1 MVLYPRY
8 LGGQIPAVQL
18 SLILQA
24 FHKGLMRNAHESGRS
39 FFNPANVAMLTR
51 SMGPSLLLLAALLL
65 AVACYWPG
73 LNGGF
78 LFDDSP
84 NLKDLGL
91 YGGVTDW
98 ETFKSFVLAGWSG
111 PTGRPLSLM
120 SFLLNDNT
128 WPSQA
133 AWFKPTNL
141 AIHLL
146 CGLLLAWATLLLL
159 RCYGL
164 AEPTAQ
170 WLAVFSATCWLLHP
184 FLVSTTL
191 YVVQRMAQLAALF
204 VFAGIVGY
212 LHGRSLLPRR
222 PRAAYLWMG
231 GSLTIGTLLALLGKE
246 NGVLLPL
253 LVVVIEF
260 CAPCRAQ
267 IIRPALAFRALFIW
281 LPALAVFGY
290 LATNINFS
298 PVPWPT
304 RNFNQ
309 IERLLTEPRIIWDYL
324 GNLLLPRIEGQ
335 GLYRDDLVIS
345 PDLFTP
351 GSTLPALLGLVALLA
366 TALILR
372 RRFPLFSLAVL
383 FFLTGHLLE
392 STLLG
397 LEPYFEHRNYLPAA
411 FLFLPIVSGLHLIGQ
426 YISKTIPMGLGLLI
440 VALLA
445 FFTWNRAQ
453 LWSDTDRLELYWA
466 TTATHSPRAQ
476 NAIADYY
483 MRQGLFDDAQRQLA
497 TATERLPHSGL
508 LTLSSLLQKIR
519 VRQATADD
527 FNVAA
532 ERLAQQTFDAQVVMG
547 LRTLVERIVAPR
559 YPSLYR
565 TGSLQLI
572 DKLNENAKYNQL
584 PLFSRFVPYLKGQL
598 YLAEGLPELALVE
611 LTDAMTRYNDIEA
624 ALQMVALMANAGHI
638 DNSLHLLDQAES
650 LYRQQPDRTLKRS
663 RTRYDQEIA
672 QLRTLLNDALSKP

>member
-1 MVLYPRY
+1 
-8 LGGQIPAVQL
+8 
-18 SLILQA
+18 
-24 FHKGLMRNAHESGRS
+24 
-39 FFNPANVAMLTR
+39 MLTR
-51 SMGPSLLLLAALLL
+51 APGPALLLLAALLL

-73 LNGGF
+73 LSGGF
-78 LFDDSP
+78 LFDDTP
-84 NLKDLGL
+84 NLKDLAT
-91 YGGVTDW
+91 YGGITDW

-159 RCYGL
+159 RGYGHD
-164 AEPTAQ
+164 EPTAQ
-170 WLAVFSATCWLLHP
+170 WLAVFSASCWLLHP

-204 VFAGIVGY
+204 VFAGIAGY

-231 GSLTIGTLLALLGKE
+231 GSLALGTLLALLSKE
-246 NGVLLPL
+246 NGILLPL
-253 LVVVIEF
+253 LVGVIEF
-260 CAPCRAQ
+260 CTPRHAP
-267 IIRPALAFRALFIW
+267 IIRPAMAFRALFMW
-281 LPALAVFGY
+281 LPSLAVFGY

-298 PVPWPT
+298 PIPWPT

-335 GLYRDDLVIS
+335 GLYRDDLTIS
-345 PDLFTP
+345 QDLFTP
-351 GSTLPALLGLVALLA
+351 GSTLPALLGLLALLGA
-366 TALILR
+366 AFTLR
-372 RRFPLFSLAVL
+372 RRFPLFSLGVL
-383 FFLTGHLLE
+383 FFLAGHLLE

-411 FLFLPIVSGLHLIGQ
+411 FLFLPIASGLHILGQ
-426 YISKTIPMGLGLLI
+426 YISKAIPMGLGLLI

-483 MRQGLFDDAQRQLA
+483 MRQGLFDEAQRQLA
-497 TATERLPHSGL
+497 IATERLPQSGL

-527 FNVAA
+527 FNNAA
-532 ERLAQQTFDAQVVMG
+532 DRLAQQTFDAQVVMG
-547 LRTLVERIVAPR
+547 LRILVERIVAPR

-565 TGSLQLI
+565 TSSLQLI
-572 DKLNENAKYNQL
+572 DKLNGNAKYNQL

-611 LTDAMTRYNDIEA
+611 LSDAMARYNDIES

-638 DNSLHLLDQAES
+638 DSALRLLDQAET
-650 LYRQQPDRTLKRS
+650 LYRQQPDSTLKRS
-663 RTRYDQEIA
+663 RTHYDQEVIR
-672 QLRTLLNDALSKP
+672 LRNTLDEARKVE